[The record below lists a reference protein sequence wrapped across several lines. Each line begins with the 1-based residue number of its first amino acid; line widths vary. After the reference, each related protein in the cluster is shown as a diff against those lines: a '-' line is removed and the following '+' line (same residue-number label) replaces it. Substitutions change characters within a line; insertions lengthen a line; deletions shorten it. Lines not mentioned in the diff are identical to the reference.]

1 MTLEDIRPARQVLP
15 VIRWRAHGKD
25 INPRLVLHRAREWR
39 RGLVHERL
47 WVRRQTF
54 RARCLVFRRGP
65 LRGRVADMGMV
76 TLMEVGMEARVARL
90 ILHLHLHH
98 RPIRPQI
105 LRTLLPTPCILPR
118 MDHTQHP
125 ILHMLRLTPIRFNL
139 RLIRALRH
147 IDRNPRDHL
156 ILIRSLTSTRSCHRW
171 ILRPLVWTILI

>member
-1 MTLEDIRPARQVLP
+1 MLEDIRPARQVLP

-47 WVRRQTF
+47 WVHRQTF

-65 LRGRVADMGMV
+65 LRGRVVDMGMV

-105 LRTLLPTPCILPR
+105 LRTPFPTPCILPR
-118 MDHTQHP
+118 MDHTQLP
-125 ILHMLRLTPIRFNL
+125 TLHMLRLTPIRFSH
-139 RLIRALRH
+139 RLIRTLQH
-147 IDRNPRDHL
+147 IDRNPKDHL
-156 ILIRSLTSTRSCHRW
+156 ILIRSLISTRSCHRW
-171 ILRPLVWTILI
+171 KLRPLVWTILI

>member
-65 LRGRVADMGMV
+65 LRGRVVDMCMV

-125 ILHMLRLTPIRFNL
+125 TLHMLRLTPIRFNL